1 MGGTSSLFAT
11 ATPTPS
17 TVPISDGSGTL
28 DAWITRL
35 VPAGIIAMWSGAL
48 ASIPA
53 GWLLCDGTNGT
64 PDLRDRFIMGWGAGV
79 DPGGSGGALQHAH
92 GATGLT
98 FTGDA
103 VAAASTTATPDLV
116 TFDVLATGVSPVT
129 TATGTIGGS
138 TANNTSGD
146 ALPPYYKLA
155 YLMKV

>member
-11 ATPTPS
+11 ATPTPNA
-17 TVPISDGSGTL
+17 VPISDGSGTL
-28 DAWITRL
+28 DAWVEGI
-35 VPAGIIAMWSGAL
+35 PAGIIAMWSGTL

-53 GWLLCDGTNGT
+53 GWILCDGTNGT
-64 PDLRDRFIMGWGAGV
+64 PDLRDRFIMGWSASV
-79 DPGGSGGALQHAH
+79 DPGGTGGTLQHAH

-116 TFDVLATGVSPVT
+116 TLDVLATGVSPVT
-129 TATGTIGGS
+129 TATGAIGGS
-138 TANNTSGD
+138 TANNVSGD
-146 ALPPYYKLA
+146 ALPPYFKLA